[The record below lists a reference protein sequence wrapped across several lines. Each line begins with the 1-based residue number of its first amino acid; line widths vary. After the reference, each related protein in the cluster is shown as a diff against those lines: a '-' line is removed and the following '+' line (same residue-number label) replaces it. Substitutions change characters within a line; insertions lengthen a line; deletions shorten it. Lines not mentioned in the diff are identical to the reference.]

1 MAIKFFDDISLDK
14 QEIQSVA
21 LENLAG
27 NPSTPT
33 SGQIYFNTATDA
45 IRYYDGAAW
54 IELDGSGNVDSV
66 TATNGLKNVGTPSA
80 VNIQPDYTSSANI
93 VLSAAG
99 TDALVAASKVL
110 VTVDDIVGPYS
121 LTDLGAVINPLGVS
135 TFTNVNGTFISA
147 GTENTAAIGAVTM
160 GIIDLSATGTP
171 GNTTFLRGDNVWAT
185 PAGSYT
191 SWSLEGDSGT
201 AVNITDGLR
210 VDFTGGTGID
220 TTVASATPNTLTIDL
235 ANTTVTAASY
245 TNADITVD
253 AQGRITAAANGTST
267 DTTYT
272 LPVAAGAAN
281 TAQLVLTP
289 SSGGAGGNTIT
300 ISGTTNEIAITE
312 TTGTSGIITI
322 GLPDDVTIAN
332 DLTVTGDMSAVAG
345 TFTGNVIGTTATF
358 SGQVT
363 IPQVPTAA
371 GSAASKAYVD
381 GLVVGGLNFKGAYN
395 ANTNSPALEGASNI
409 ASTKGDT
416 YVVDTDGTFI
426 GEQVRVGD
434 VIIVNEDI
442 APNSDP
448 ALSKFTVV
456 QANTDLATNTTVG
469 LASFPTTNGF
479 ASMSN
484 GAAILS
490 AGAQVTTLGSASE
503 TVTLTTDAFGKVT
516 TATEQNIS
524 ITASQVSNFNT
535 TVEGLI
541 DGYRFTSAAF
551 GGSTTATI
559 NHSLGSVNVLV
570 QVFLVSDGTTIF
582 AKTARTDANNVTLT
596 FSTAPA
602 AASMKC
608 VIVKCD

>member
-21 LENLAG
+21 LENLG
-27 NPSTPT
+27 SNPASPT

-66 TATNGLKNVGTPSA
+66 TGSNGLKNAGSASA
-80 VNIQPDYTSSANI
+80 VDIEPDYTTAANI

-99 TDALVAASKVL
+99 TASLVAASKVL
-110 VTVDDIVGPYS
+110 VSVGNTVGPYS
-121 LTDLGAVINPLGVS
+121 LTDLGAVINPLGFENWLAGADTGSNVS
-135 TFTNVNGTFISA
+135 VTANSVLYFGGGAKIT
-147 GTENTAAIGAVTM
+147 TENFAAAGGAPAETRIIHDNTTRSDSTSTSSPATGGSFTAVTSLTS
-160 GIIDLSATGTP
+160 DATGHVTAI
-171 GNTTFLRGDNVWAT
+171 NV
-185 PAGSYT
+185 
-191 SWSLEGDSGT
+191 
-201 AVNITDGLR
+201 
-210 VDFTGGTGID
+210 D
-220 TTVASATPNTLTIDL
+220 TVTLPVASN
-235 ANTTVTAASY
+235 V
-245 TNADITVD
+245 
-253 AQGRITAAANGTST
+253 
-267 DTTYT
+267 TYT
-272 LPVAAGAAN
+272 IPVAAGASN

-289 SSGGAGGNTIT
+289 SDGSSGGNTVT
-300 ISGTTNEIAITE
+300 IAGTTNEIAITE
-312 TTGTSGIITI
+312 TTGDSGTITI
-322 GLPDDVTIAN
+322 GLPDDVTIGN

-345 TFTGNVIGTTATF
+345 AFTGNLTGTTGTFTGLVSGITPTSDANFAT
-358 SGQVT
+358 
-363 IPQVPTAA
+363 
-371 GSAASKAYVD
+371 KAYVD

-395 ANTNSPALEGASNI
+395 ASTNSPALEGASNI

-442 APNSDP
+442 AASSNP

-479 ASMSN
+479 ASMTN

-490 AGAQVTTLGSASE
+490 AGAQVTALGSASE

-541 DGYRFTSAAF
+541 DGYRFTSSAF
-551 GGSTTATI
+551 GSSTTATI
-559 NHSLGSVNVLV
+559 NHNLGSVNVLV
-570 QVFLVSDGTTIF
+570 QVFLVSDGTTVF

-596 FSTAPA
+596 FSTAPT